1 MEDDGTATTNQRKL
15 HSADFKA
22 KVALEVVRGLMTINE
37 VGQKFEVHPMMVRQ
51 WKKAFLENAGGVFD
65 NKRGPNPADHSNEG
79 SRSGDLI
86 RQPFFRFD
94 VRLVLGG
101 CDRWAT

>member
-65 NKRGPNPADHSNEG
+65 HKRGPKPADHSNEDVLYG
-79 SRSGDLI
+79 EIGRLKMALDWLKKKSGL
-86 RQPFFRFD
+86 
-94 VRLVLGG
+94 
-101 CDRWAT
+101 

>member
-1 MEDDGTATTNQRKL
+1 MEDDGTATTNKRKL

-51 WKKAFLENAGGVFD
+51 WKKAFLE
-65 NKRGPNPADHSNEG
+65 KRWGRG
-79 SRSGDLI
+79 
-86 RQPFFRFD
+86 
-94 VRLVLGG
+94 
-101 CDRWAT
+101 